1 MCLRGLR
8 RLQQIYDHAQLSV
21 RLFPVTAPDA
31 TNEAPAAATLP
42 TTIYGPTCDGMDTL
56 LRGVALPEMDIGE
69 WLQWPSMGA
78 YTLAAGS
85 AFNGFD
91 SQAVPVH
98 YVFSGALA

>member
-1 MCLRGLR
+1 
-8 RLQQIYDHAQLSV
+8 
-21 RLFPVTAPDA
+21 
-31 TNEAPAAATLP
+31 
-42 TTIYGPTCDGMDTL
+42 MDTL
-56 LRGVALPEMDIGE
+56 LRGCELPELEVGD

-98 YVFSGALA
+98 YVFTGALNVNAA